1 MNNLLEDDVNLDVE
15 LEQTDNRYWVDQ
27 KTALDSL
34 MNKPYFKTLIEEGF
48 FKDYAFE
55 LVMQLTDRTVIAEG
69 GRNAVLEK
77 LVGIAKL
84 KDYFDMVG
92 ALANTEDTYNEEVEK
107 YELEQKGR
115 LTKLAVALE
124 QAEKDEDFKLLVVK
138 NYCIN
143 HAASQTS
150 LITNE
155 QVIRSGHRTSV
166 LETLAGISTLRNY
179 LINIRKDLAMYA
191 EDDIEE

>member
-15 LEQTDNRYWVDQ
+15 LEQADNRYWVEQ
-27 KTALDSL
+27 KKALDSL
-34 MNKPYFKTLIEEGF
+34 MNKPYFKTLIEEGY

-55 LVMQLTDRTVIAEG
+55 LVMQLTDRAVVAEG
-69 GRNAVLEK
+69 RRNEVLEK
-77 LVGIAKL
+77 LVGVARL

-92 ALANTEDTYNEEVEK
+92 ALANTEDTYNEEVAK
-107 YELEQKGR
+107 YELDEKNR
-115 LTKLAVALE
+115 LVKLVGALE

-138 NYCIN
+138 SYCTN

-155 QVIRSGHRTSV
+155 QVVRSGHRTDV
-166 LETLAGISTLRNY
+166 LESLAGISTLRNF
-179 LINIRKDLAMYA
+179 LINIRKELAMYA
-191 EDDIEE
+191 EDDVEE